1 MEEGAGSDGSMMPAG
16 SVVELTGLQAAAL
29 NGSLGVVKRFNATS
43 GRYHVVKSQG
53 TNACVGIKPE
63 NITRANVVQPSDP
76 NFAGAR
82 RYQHVVFW
90 PRVRGVDA
98 IPVHSFTDWPE
109 DWTEELQFLRR
120 RLGYVNPQTLSGVES
135 QGSAKPDFVMYFD
148 AADTVSPINKAAV
161 AIKRNLPGYEVGKL
175 PREVQDTT
183 PRGPC
188 VLVYS
193 PMTSSVTFSGGMG
206 MSKTQY
212 APMTSG
218 PEGRLF
224 SLKQLRGTLLFQ
236 ESAEGRAQYRAH
248 DNPMHRMF
256 GGMM

>member
-1 MEEGAGSDGSMMPAG
+1 M
-16 SVVELTGLQAAAL
+16 
-29 NGSLGVVKRFNATS
+29 VKRFHAGS
-43 GRYHVVKSQG
+43 GRYHIVKSQG

-63 NITRANVVQPSDP
+63 HITRANVIQPSDP
-76 NFAGAR
+76 DFAGAR

-90 PRVRGVDA
+90 PRVSKGIDA
-98 IPVHSFTDWPE
+98 IPLHSFTDWPE
-109 DWTEELQFLRR
+109 DWTQELPFLRR

-135 QGSAKPDFVMYFD
+135 EGSAKPDFVVYFD
-148 AADTVSPINKAAV
+148 AADGVSPINEAAV
-161 AIKRNLPGYEVGKL
+161 AIKRSLPGYEVGKL
-175 PREVQDTT
+175 PREAQDKT

-193 PMTSSVTFSGGMG
+193 PMTSSVMFGGGMG
-206 MSKTQY
+206 TSKTQY
-212 APMTSG
+212 APTTAG

-224 SLKQLRGTLLFQ
+224 SLEQLRGTLLFQ